1 MLTCAC
7 GCPIWTVVVPV
18 SCALMVSAAA
28 DLHPELP
35 FSTPAWLRGGGPCAR
50 RWLPWSSLGIM
61 VWKTPLHVLGVQT
74 TLAPRVLRATVLGFI
89 LVLDVRT
96 VCSNLRV
103 GSVRACVR
111 AVMRVCMA
119 VVE

>member
-1 MLTCAC
+1 M
-7 GCPIWTVVVPV
+7 I
-18 SCALMVSAAA
+18 SAAA

-61 VWKTPLHVLGVQT
+61 VWKTPLHVLGLQT
-74 TLAPRVLRATVLGFI
+74 TLAPKVLWAIVLGLI
-89 LVLDVRT
+89 MVLDVRT
-96 VCSNLRV
+96 VCSDLRV
-103 GSVRACVR
+103 GSVRACER
-111 AVMRVCMA
+111 AMMRVCLA

>member
-1 MLTCAC
+1 M
-7 GCPIWTVVVPV
+7 I
-18 SCALMVSAAA
+18 SAAA

-74 TLAPRVLRATVLGFI
+74 TLAPNVLWATVLGFI

-96 VCSNLRV
+96 VCSDLRV
-103 GSVRACVR
+103 GCVR
-111 AVMRVCMA
+111 AACWQ
-119 VVE
+119 EWCLKLLFLDN